1 MRDPIRAHSTT
12 TEGIPPR
19 QRRNSRAGSPF
30 PNQRPRPKPQQK
42 QDYKTGSQKG
52 DPRRIPW
59 GPTRIYILPFP
70 PPRIYPSSS
79 LLLKYSSHA
88 SGMAGPSSTRSTP
101 LLSAPRLSARVRAT
115 SLSYFLPTTH
125 SFLFLI
131 TVVGCLL
138 RFVTCQSSFFVVSW
152 VG

>member
-12 TEGIPPR
+12 EGIPPPAR
-19 QRRNSRAGSPF
+19 QRRNSRAGSPTNA
-30 PNQRPRPKPQQK
+30 PGQTKPHPRL
-42 QDYKTGSQKG
+42 QDRGKVTQDRSPGDLPGSS
-52 DPRRIPW
+52 PFLPLES
-59 GPTRIYILPFP
+59 IL
-70 PPRIYPSSS
+70 RLVSSS
-79 LLLKYSSHA
+79 LLLISSHA